1 MEYYSQTP
9 PSPAQRNS
17 PALVSMI
24 AGLSGWLLVVILLCF
39 SLAVGLLTA
48 ATLGL
53 GSVLAIC
60 ALPIQ
65 VLVPIAWIVGVIMG
79 HIGMK
84 RVKDTGDESG
94 RGFAL
99 TGLISSYIGLGLVC
113 LLLVLVILGMVA
125 GFSLPLLGPMLEEF
139 SHLSLTVLGV

>member
-1 MEYYSQTP
+1 MERYSQTP
-9 PSPAQRNS
+9 PSAAQSNS
-17 PALVSMI
+17 SALVSMI
-24 AGLSGWLLVVILLCF
+24 AGLGGWLLVVILICF
-39 SLAVGLLTA
+39 SLAVGFFAA
-48 ATLGL
+48 ATFGL
-53 GSVLAIC
+53 GSLLAIC

-65 VLVPIAWIVGVIMG
+65 VLVPIAWIVGAIMG

-113 LLLVLVILGMVA
+113 LLLVLLVVSMVA
-125 GFSLPLLGPMLEEF
+125 GFSIPLLGPMLEEF
-139 SHLSLTVLGV
+139 SHLSLTVLGT